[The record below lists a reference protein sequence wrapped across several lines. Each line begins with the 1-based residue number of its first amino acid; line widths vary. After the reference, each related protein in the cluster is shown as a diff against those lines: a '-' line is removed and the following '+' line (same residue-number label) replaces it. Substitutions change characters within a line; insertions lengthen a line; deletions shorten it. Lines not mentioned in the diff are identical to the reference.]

1 MFDRKTFVGLGVAW
15 KFFRLESDATTL
27 FGWIEHKLIHYS
39 RQLGMRVVWY
49 FILNR
54 NQKVIEAT

>member
-1 MFDRKTFVGLGVAW
+1 MQ
-15 KFFRLESDATTL
+15 

-39 RQLGMRVVWY
+39 RQLGMRAVWY

-54 NQKVIEAT
+54 NQKVIEAI